1 MSKGIILFFLS
12 TVILAAGCQNNANQ
26 DKNVFH
32 WNIAAGF
39 NSLDPAFAK
48 TQSNI
53 WLVNQVFNT
62 LVELDDSLHIRSC
75 LAKSWEIS
83 EDGLQYTFHLRADVF
98 FQDEAHFAGGHGRKM
113 IASDITYSFN
123 RILNPKTA
131 STGAWVFHDKVQ
143 YDSAAHQYGFEAPDD
158 STVIIRLQK
167 PYRPFLQLLTLKY
180 CSIVPHEIVDFYGA
194 EFRNHVIG
202 TGPFMLKYY
211 YEGEKI
217 VLNRN
222 PHYFEKPLPYLA
234 AVVVS
239 FDPSKQDEFFG
250 FIKGDLSMM
259 AGLDPSFKD
268 NLLTGDGKLKDQFK
282 GKFQFQKIPFLNTE
296 FIGILVDSAIDHLPL
311 TNKKVRQAI
320 NYAIDRNKMIRYL
333 KNNSVDAGEY
343 GFVPPYLLPGS
354 KKYFKFNPNKARQL
368 LKEAHYNSSEPI
380 TLTTTSNYLDLAVFL
395 QRELEDIGIKVVID
409 NVPGS
414 SLSDMKTQS
423 KTNFF
428 RASWVADYADPENFL
443 SVFYSKNWSPNGPN
457 YCHFKNAEFDSLYE
471 QSLMEPNDSSRR
483 QEYLQMQN
491 IVMDEAPVIV
501 LYYDK
506 VIRLVGKNVSGL
518 DENPINLVSLKRVR
532 VAEGR

>member
-1 MSKGIILFFLS
+1 MPRGLILFFLS
-12 TVILAAGCQNNANQ
+12 TMLLLGGCQKHGHQ

-62 LVELDDSLHIRSC
+62 LVELDDSLHIQSS
-75 LAKSWEIS
+75 LAKSWEIADS
-83 EDGLQYTFHLRADVF
+83 GKEYIFHLRNDVF
-98 FQDEAHFAGGHGRKM
+98 FQDEPHFPGGKGRKM
-113 IASDITYSFN
+113 VASDVVYSFN
-123 RILNPKTA
+123 RIVNPKTA
-131 STGAWVFHDKVQ
+131 STGAWVFHDKVAT
-143 YDSAAHQYGFEAPDD
+143 DSITHQYAFEAPDD
-158 STVIIRLQK
+158 STVIIRLLK

-180 CSIVPHEIVDFYGA
+180 CSVVPHEIVDFYGT

-217 VLNRN
+217 ILNRN
-222 PHYFEKPLPYLA
+222 PDYFEKPLPYLD

-239 FDPSKQDEFFG
+239 FNPSKQDEFFS
-250 FIKGDLSMM
+250 FLKGDLSMM
-259 AGLDPSFKD
+259 VGLDPSFKD
-268 NLLTGDGKLKDQFK
+268 NLLTSDGKLKDQFR
-282 GKFQFQKIPFLNTE
+282 GKFQFKKIPYLNTE
-296 FIGILVDSAIDHLPL
+296 FIGILVDTTIDHLPL
-311 TNKKVRQAI
+311 TNKKVRQAV

-354 KKYFKFNPNKARQL
+354 KKYYEFNPEKARQL
-368 LKEAHYNSSEPI
+368 LKEANYSSNEPI

-428 RASWVADYADPENFL
+428 RGSWVADYADPENFL

-457 YCHFKNAEFDSLYE
+457 YSHFKNAEFDSLYE
-471 QSLMEPNDSSRR
+471 QSLIESNDSARN
-483 QEYLQMQN
+483 QEYLQMQD

-506 VIRLVGKNVSGL
+506 VIRLVGNNISGL
-518 DENPINLVSLKRVR
+518 DESPINLVSLKRVR
-532 VAEGR
+532 MR